1 MIAKLKLLLTAVALC
16 AISACREDDPVIAV
30 AKNDFIKG
38 HPKIEIVES
47 GIRRRDADRVVVY
60 VRFVSTPAT
69 AFPPQAGIWEDEM
82 VYVTKDGKWQCI
94 SIKGG
99 TYIRPAR

>member
-1 MIAKLKLLLTAVALC
+1 MIAKLKLLLPAVALC
-16 AISACREDDPVIAV
+16 AFAGCREEDPVIAV
-30 AKNDFIKG
+30 AKSDFIKG

-47 GIRRRDADRVVVY
+47 GIRRRDADRIVVY

-82 VYVTKDGKWQCI
+82 VYVAKDGKWECM
-94 SIKGG
+94 SVKGG
-99 TYIRPAR
+99 NYIRPAR